1 MLTQGDGLLWRSLPL
16 AARLHR
22 RKPFN
27 LNCFLM
33 KRIYSLI
40 FCLTLLYY
48 ALEHVVAAL
57 LDGLWVW
64 RETFRKGG
72 GITFIVKVHS
82 RIVHKIGLVISTFI
96 PPSAETAIG
105 RKASRS
111 LFHCCSA

>member
-1 MLTQGDGLLWRSLPL
+1 
-16 AARLHR
+16 
-22 RKPFN
+22 
-27 LNCFLM
+27 M

-57 LDGLWVW
+57 LD
-64 RETFRKGG
+64 TFRKGG

-111 LFHCCSA
+111 LFHCYSA